1 MSNLTDERTQELIAE
16 FRKRYGAEPTAVA
29 SGPGRVNLIGEHTD
43 YNDGFVLP
51 VALQRDVRFVF
62 RPRNDRQV
70 RVFSM
75 EFGENYEF
83 DLDNLSYNDAML
95 WTNYV
100 MGVAWSLAEQ
110 GLTLTGIDAVMSG
123 NVPRGSGLSSSAA
136 LEVATAQAFLAASG
150 LLGVLDGATIARVA
164 QRAENVFVGVNC
176 GIMDQFISVLGAENH
191 ALLIDC
197 RSLTY
202 ELVPMPGE
210 AALVIGNTRASRS
223 LASSAY
229 NERRQECE
237 TGVALLRAALPA
249 ITALRDVTSA
259 ELEQHRDLLPAVVY
273 QRCRHVVSEN
283 ERVGRMVAALRAGD
297 LVQAGELMNASHESL
312 RDDYAVSSPALD
324 AMVAAMRSVPGCYG
338 ARLTGAGFGGCA
350 VALVAPGQE
359 KAVADA
365 IFEHYP
371 KATNIWPEVYMTH
384 VSNGAQ
390 VVTLEEAK

>member
-1 MSNLTDERTQELIAE
+1 MSDLLDERTQALIAD
-16 FRKRYGAEPTAVA
+16 FRQRYTGEPTAVA

-51 VALQRDVRFVF
+51 VALQRDVRYVF
-62 RPRNDRQV
+62 RPRADRKV

-75 EFGENYEF
+75 EFGESYEF
-83 DLDNLSYNDAML
+83 DLDNLAYNDAML

-164 QRAENVFVGVNC
+164 QRAENEFVGVNC

-237 TGVALLRAALPA
+237 TGVALLREALPA

-259 ELEQHRDLLPAVVY
+259 ELEEHRGLLPAAVY

-283 ERVGRMVAALRAGD
+283 ERVGQMVAALRAGD
-297 LVQAGELMNASHESL
+297 LFKAGELMNASHESL
-312 RDDYAVSSPALD
+312 RNDYAVSSPALD

-390 VVTLEEAK
+390 VAAIE